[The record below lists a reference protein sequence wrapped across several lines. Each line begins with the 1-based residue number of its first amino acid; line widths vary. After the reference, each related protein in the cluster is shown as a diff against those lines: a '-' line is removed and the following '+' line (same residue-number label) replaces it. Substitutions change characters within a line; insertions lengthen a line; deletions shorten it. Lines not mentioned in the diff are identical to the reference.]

1 MFSLSYTSRVRLWC
15 AIFIPHM
22 KTSFI
27 HRIHCLCFLFILGSF
42 PLSGQEYKR
51 WRIGM
56 DDTIRWEIG
65 NDLPHSDHIEMS
77 GKRISCVLRYGVA
90 RDSSFHATRSLVW
103 PMLRTIPNNT
113 HASLTRRFDQ
123 DGFGLVLINGKPMP
137 AEKVTEIRLDGTVH
151 IFSIAGGDILL
162 HRQFFPSTTL
172 PVYCESYTLS
182 TTSTK
187 PYVVEIPESQLIYTT
202 DSLKGTE
209 GAYALQVDVHGH
221 GSFTLQRGKPITF
234 STVYS
239 GHKAD
244 EASPLV
250 NVTEEFFQRRMF
262 VYELRQK
269 LILETP
275 DSVLNTAFAF
285 AKVRAAESIFETKG
299 GPMHGPGGEAYYAA
313 IWANDQ
319 AEYVGPFFPFLGYD
333 YGNKASLNAYLN
345 FARFMNDE
353 YRPIPSSII
362 AEGTDIWN
370 GAGDRGDAA
379 MIAYGAARY
388 ALTRGD
394 RQEAEQLWP
403 LVHWCLEYCHRKL
416 NAEGVVTSDTDELE
430 GRFPAGSANLCTS
443 SLYYDALNSAVY
455 LGGALGKDKKQ
466 LKQYAEQASALRRNI
481 EEYFG
486 ASIDGFDTYRY
497 YKENDVLRAWI
508 CIPLT
513 MGIHERKAG
522 TIAALFSPA
531 LWTDDGLASVS
542 GDATFWDR
550 STLYALRG
558 VLAAGDTER
567 AMTFLHAY
575 SNRRLLGDHVPYPVE
590 AYPEGSQRHLS
601 AESGLYCRVFTE
613 GLFGIRPTG
622 LQSFNFT
629 PQLPLSWPSM
639 SLRHIRAFGHD
650 FDIVVERSGDKVH
663 VTVTESGATW
673 LDQII
678 REGETILVDFQ

>member
-1 MFSLSYTSRVRLWC
+1 
-15 AIFIPHM
+15 M
-22 KTSFI
+22 KTCFI
-27 HRIHCLCFLFILGSF
+27 HHISCLCFLFCLGAI

-51 WRIGM
+51 WRLGL
-56 DDTIRWEIG
+56 DDTISWEIG
-65 NDLPHSDHIEMS
+65 EDMPHNDHIEMS

-90 RDSSFHATRSLVW
+90 KDSSFHATRSLVW

-123 DGFGLVLINGKPMP
+123 DGFDLVLINGKPMP

-151 IFSIAGGDILL
+151 IFSIAGKDILL

-187 PYVVEIPESQLIYTT
+187 SYTVEIPELHLIYTT

-209 GAYALQVDVHGH
+209 GAYDLQVDVQDH
-221 GSFTLQRGKPITF
+221 GSFILQRGKPISF
-234 STVYS
+234 SKTYS

-250 NVTEEFFQRRMF
+250 NVTEEFFKRRMF
-262 VYELRQK
+262 VDEVRQK

-285 AKVRAAESIFETKG
+285 AKIRAAESIFETKG

-319 AEYVGPFFPFLGYD
+319 AEYVGPFFPFLGYE
-333 YGNKASLNAYLN
+333 YGNKASLNAYQL

-353 YRPIPSSII
+353 YKPIPSSII

-388 ALTRGD
+388 ALTKGD
-394 RQEAEQLWP
+394 SQEAEQLWP
-403 LVHWCLEYCHRKL
+403 LVQWCLEYCRRKL
-416 NAEGVVTSDTDELE
+416 NSDGVVTSDTDELE

-443 SLYYDALNSAVY
+443 SLYYEALNSAVY
-455 LGGALGKDKKQ
+455 LGDALQKEKKQ
-466 LKQYAEQASALRRNI
+466 LRQYAEQASALKNNI
-481 EEYFG
+481 ERYFG

-513 MGIHERKAG
+513 MGIYERKGG

-531 LWTDDGLASVS
+531 LWTEDGLASVS

-567 AMTFLHAY
+567 ALTFLHAY

-622 LQSFNFT
+622 LHSFVMT
-629 PQLPLSWPSM
+629 PRLPEAWPFM
-639 SLRHIRAFGHD
+639 RLRHVHAFGQD
-650 FDIVVERSGDKVH
+650 FDIIVVRNGDKLEVS
-663 VTVTESGATW
+663 VSMFNS
-673 LDQII
+673 II
-678 REGETILVDFQ
+678 FQKRISPGDSFKVDFLEIRN